1 MSGAQLGGNIASTE
15 SFLDRVNTL
24 LPAGRRGEYK
34 SARWTCDAKIAEA
47 RAAALK
53 RLKIEQKGPPPAT
66 LSVGAKL
73 QRLLNSTSPLA
84 EKQRWERHLEQQ
96 AQKKRR
102 MKMQRSYHRSAPTLA
117 LTKVETDLAKG
128 PNEQPGGN
136 TTMSQDLRPGS
147 HRRRAI
153 QHSAPAA
160 SFIATQHAHRRA
172 PGSDGPLRSR
182 EKVEGVTYT
191 SCNVLKGTSASATPP
206 PPPPH
211 VTRMKNKMSGSSI
224 ASPHC
229 SPTASI
235 QQAASR
241 ATMAGTTKAESRE
254 EDDPGGAFE

>member
-1 MSGAQLGGNIASTE
+1 MTTSIASTE
-15 SFLDRVNTL
+15 SFLEL
-24 LPAGRRGEYK
+24 AK

-117 LTKVETDLAKG
+117 LAKG

-136 TTMSQDLRPGS
+136 TTMSQDFLRPGS

-172 PGSDGPLRSR
+172 PGADGPLRSR

-211 VTRMKNKMSGSSI
+211 VTGNVKFVFNAVVAIILEENLKASGL
-224 ASPHC
+224 A
-229 SPTASI
+229 
-235 QQAASR
+235 
-241 ATMAGTTKAESRE
+241 
-254 EDDPGGAFE
+254 